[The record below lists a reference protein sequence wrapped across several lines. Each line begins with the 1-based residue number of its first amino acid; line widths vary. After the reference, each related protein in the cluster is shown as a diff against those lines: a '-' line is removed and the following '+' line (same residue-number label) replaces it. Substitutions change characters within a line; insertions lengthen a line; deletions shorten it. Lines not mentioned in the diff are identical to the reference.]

1 MEHAVTG
8 TKDIKHKGINTVEGK
23 NGKTRYQAVVWY
35 DRKFIIS
42 KTFDSLSLA
51 KKFRENKLEEAV
63 QRTLQPAAERR
74 KQRELEADLNRT
86 MLDWSAK
93 YIEANTAGHGDNR
106 LYEYDQVGRLLGRRT
121 LQDFSGK
128 AGGQLILQLG
138 AQWRFIRFTRGTRG
152 EPIHTPGDPISDQ
165 TLRLRLSALD
175 RLIAFAA
182 EQLPDGVEYVG
193 PKKPKDY
200 APPPAHG
207 NKRTRLPTVEE
218 FTALV
223 RHVGPAS
230 DFADFLQVVD
240 ETGCRLSE
248 VSLACGNQLTFFGVG
263 GQVLGGVLTLHRHKT
278 SARVGTRQVPLSR
291 HAALVLHARKAKFG
305 DGTLF
310 PGLPGSNDICKD
322 FDDACTALRIDD
334 LQIKDF
340 RRAFITRNVRAV
352 SSLELVSVVGQ
363 SSLIDL
369 KNLSPE
375 ERRTQNAVGHT
386 DARTTLGYVTPEH
399 QAMAQ
404 AFTATSRWPA
414 VARVLQSKPGV
425 PIVTPAPQGAFEREL
440 ADLMAR
446 MRSQGMVLP
455 AV

>member
-1 MEHAVTG
+1 MQVAE
-8 TKDIKHKGINTVEGK
+8 HKGINTVQGT

-35 DRKFIIS
+35 ERKFITS
-42 KTFDSLSLA
+42 KTFDSLAQA
-51 KKFRENKLEEAV
+51 KLFRETKLKEAIAKD
-63 QRTLQPAAERR
+63 LLPASERR
-74 KQRELEADLNRT
+74 KKRELEADLNRP
-86 MLDWSAK
+86 MLDWAAK
-93 YIEANTAGHGDNR
+93 YIKANPGEHGKNR
-106 LYEYDQVGRLLGRRT
+106 LYEYDQVGRLLGKRT
-121 LQDFSGK
+121 LRDFAGK
-128 AGGQLILQLG
+128 AGGQLIVELG
-138 AQWRFIRFTRGTRG
+138 KRWRFIQFTRGTRG
-152 EPIHTPGDPISDQ
+152 EPIHTPDDPISDQ
-165 TLRLRLSALD
+165 TLRLRLSAMD
-175 RLIAFAA
+175 RLIAFAI
-182 EQLPDGVEYVG
+182 EELPDGVEYVA
-193 PKKPKDY
+193 PRKPKDY
-200 APPPAHG
+200 TPPPAHS
-207 NKRTRLPTVEE
+207 NKRTRLPDVEE
-218 FTALV
+218 FAALV
-223 RHVGPAS
+223 RHFGPAT
-230 DFADFLQVVD
+230 DLAEFLQVVD

-248 VSLACGNQLTFFGVG
+248 VSLVCGDQLSFFGVG

-305 DGTLF
+305 DGALF
-310 PGLPGSNDICKD
+310 PGLPASNDICKD

-352 SSLELVSVVGQ
+352 SSLELVRVVGQ

-414 VARVLQSKPGV
+414 VARALQSKPGETAV
-425 PIVTPAPQGAFEREL
+425 PPVSQGAFEREL
-440 ADLMAR
+440 ADLMNR

>member
-1 MEHAVTG
+1 MAE
-8 TKDIKHKGINTVEGK
+8 HKGINKVEGT

-35 DRKFIIS
+35 ERKFITS
-42 KTFDSLSLA
+42 KTFDSLAQA
-51 KKFRENKLEEAV
+51 KLFKEAKLKEAIAG
-63 QRTLQPAAERR
+63 TLRPARERR
-74 KQRELEADLNRT
+74 EKRELEADLNRP
-86 MLDWSAK
+86 MLDWAAK
-93 YIEANTAGHGDNR
+93 YIEAYAGKHGGNR
-106 LYEYDQVGRLLGRRT
+106 LYEYDQVGRLLGKRT
-121 LQDFSGK
+121 LQDFAGK
-128 AGGQLILQLG
+128 AGGQLIVQLG
-138 AQWRFIRFTRGTRG
+138 EQWRFARFTRGTRV
-152 EPIHTPGDPISDQ
+152 EHIHTPDDPISDQ

-175 RLIAFAA
+175 RLIAYAA

-223 RHVGPAS
+223 RRVGPAS

-248 VSLACGNQLTFFGVG
+248 VSLARGDQLSFFGVG

-305 DGTLF
+305 DGALF

-322 FDDACTALRIDD
+322 FDDACNALRIDD

-369 KNLSPE
+369 KDLSPQ

-404 AFTATSRWPA
+404 AFTATSRWPT
-414 VARVLQSKPGV
+414 VASALQAKLGEPV
-425 PIVTPAPQGAFEREL
+425 IAPAPLGAFEREL

-446 MRSQGMVLP
+446 ARSQGVVLP
-455 AV
+455 TM